1 MTEFRP
7 PLIEIRDATVFRGV
21 TKVFDHLDLVLEQGL
36 STAIL
41 GPNGAG
47 KTTLLKLLTRELYP
61 VQRDG
66 AYVRILGQARGD
78 VWSLRTQLGIIS
90 SDLQYEY
97 AGRASGLEVVLSGFY
112 ASVGVWG
119 HQEYEASQQELAQVT
134 LHELGIEDLAGRRY
148 ETLSTGQ
155 QRRLLLGRALINQ
168 PDSLLLDEP
177 TSGLDLAATFSYLKT
192 LRRLMLTGRTV
203 VLVTHHIHEI
213 PPEINRV
220 ILLKECKVVDDGGKA
235 KVLTSKTLSSLFDRS
250 INIVEQNGYYQA
262 LPG

>member
-1 MTEFRP
+1 MYKR
-7 PLIEIRDATVFRGV
+7 
-21 TKVFDHLDLVLEQGL
+21 Q
-36 STAIL
+36 
-41 GPNGAG
+41 
-47 KTTLLKLLTRELYP
+47 
-61 VQRDG
+61 
-66 AYVRILGQARGD
+66 
-78 VWSLRTQLGIIS
+78 
-90 SDLQYEY
+90 
-97 AGRASGLEVVLSGFY
+97 FY

-134 LHELGIEDLAGRRY
+134 LQELGIEDLAERRY

-213 PPEINRV
+213 PPEIERV
-220 ILLKECKVVDDGGKA
+220 VLLKTGEITADGHKHS
-235 KVLTSKTLSSLFDRS
+235 VLSSQSLSSLFGEA
-250 INIVEQNGYYQA
+250 INLIESDGWYQA
-262 LPG
+262 TPA